1 MKPDFGAPPALAL
14 GTKEEG
20 LHAPFDPYRRGYG
33 VGCGELWKG
42 DDGIVQLEE
51 GELMLVGSLVSFRF
65 VSSDGILGCDNG

>member
-1 MKPDFGAPPALAL
+1 MLLERKRKVSTHPSIRIGED
-14 GTKEEG
+14 T
-20 LHAPFDPYRRGYG
+20 G

-42 DDGIVQLEE
+42 DDGIVQLE